1 MYKIKH
7 LFQKRSL
14 NNGVAVKMFREGST
28 LSCGPSNTTV
38 KHTNG
43 YLQSE
48 NNDLKFLLERINNLR
63 EVRRLQR

>member
-43 YLQSE
+43 YLHSE
-48 NNDLKFLLERINNLR
+48 NNDLKFLLE
-63 EVRRLQR
+63 